1 MVCTLKFLINNY
13 ENAKLTQH
21 LIDIDQVENP
31 SNITMGDVVAIIM
44 RLGKEKRSTLADYL
58 RSAKVQPFSEKD
70 VKNHRFISNTTIDGL
85 KESYPDLAAAF
96 PNLLSTENCTIIKNK
111 RMVIN
116 GSKYFGRCIDAGG
129 NPVFF
134 INTYYGAEKL
144 FNYLDVRN
152 KLQQAIDDDTL
163 KDIVGD
169 INYIKAMEAKYELS
183 IEEILY
189 NYLDNTKKYTP
200 FKTDDGTVIIP
211 TKILNTIYTTL
222 QNKYDSNKG
231 KSDLHIAIKS
241 SSKDTKNRFIYE
253 IPINKFYEVS
263 SLFNQDVPTKEQW
276 DNMSNDDIISYIKQ
290 LFAFDT
296 QLIKAHVEVTGGD
309 KKGTYDTL
317 NEKDIKTAWNT
328 YIENSGSDVSM
339 SYKDLLKRASSNKE
353 SAIGLITPAFVP
365 NSKVS
370 IVHGKFKVEQFN
382 QSNSMKAVP
391 KKELEEKWQDGKLA
405 DKIVKAPKKV
415 IAFFKNEYPNS
426 EVTITTTTKGN
437 PKLTVKVPQAAYTT
451 KSVKITFPWSSL
463 GEVYNFGYD
472 SNYIFSPVNTEDVNN
487 GKYNGAYIYQC
498 NKDGHIH
505 YFVSRSIINPNSYAH
520 TYNSLEGAKAKIDNW
535 NNTQTLKQA
544 GLYTIKL
551 QATEPRT
558 VLLEMPNLTEGSLI
572 TTLDLRIPKH
582 NLPAELAKML
592 DFTATQV
599 RTAFNNIDGIENI
612 ITPEQAAALVYMT
625 ADKIINKRIEL
636 QTEAAKNK
644 TPFKEPSIGDLINL
658 CKGDLEA
665 SVQEIITAKTKTYL
679 IQKVNGKL
687 ATVKLLK
694 DNGNDIDIS
703 GKTKDNKAITS
714 VLSTDMDTA
723 ITYFNK
729 AFGTSIISNTQ
740 EEINKLADDNH
751 FNANGVRAFVLDG
764 QIHINSNNANLSD
777 LFHEISHII
786 MGIMKVQDFNN
797 YQRFINS
804 FRTKKDFSKH
814 YDYINRVY
822 KNFAYQDKLEECVAN
837 MIASKIF
844 NSSSLAKVLLDSNV
858 FSEQVINE
866 YREIFKDFTNMLQP
880 TNSGGLNISTL
891 FNQSKEQIQQNMRLT
906 TFIQDNI
913 DKGIIQELNCE

>member
-1 MVCTLKFLINNY
+1 MKCTLKFLINNY
-13 ENAKLTQH
+13 KNAELVEH
-21 LIDIDQVENP
+21 LIDIADIEDP
-31 SNITMGDVVAIIM
+31 SNITMKDVVKAIM
-44 RLGKEKRSTLADYL
+44 GLDKEKRSTLADYL

-70 VKNHRFISNTTIDGL
+70 IKNHRFISNITIDGL
-85 KESYPDLAAAF
+85 KESYPDLAQAF

-116 GSKYFGRCIDAGG
+116 GNKYFGRCVDAGG

-169 INYIKAMEAKYELS
+169 MNYIKAMETKYELS

-200 FKTDDGTVIIP
+200 FKTDNGTVVIP
-211 TKILNTIYTTL
+211 AKILNTIYTTL

-231 KSDLHIAIKS
+231 KSDLHIAIRS

-263 SLFNQDVPTKEQW
+263 SMFNQNAPTKEQW
-276 DNMSNDDIISYIKQ
+276 DSMSNDEIISYIKS
-290 LFAFDT
+290 LFTFDA
-296 QLIKAHVEVTGGD
+296 QLIKANIEVTGGD

-317 NEKDIKTAWNT
+317 DEKAIKKAWDAYTKANG
-328 YIENSGSDVSM
+328 IDM
-339 SYKDLLKRASSNKE
+339 SYQDLLKRASANKE
-353 SAIGLITPAFVP
+353 SAIGLITPAFIP
-365 NSKVS
+365 NSKIS
-370 IVHGKFKVEQFN
+370 IVNGKFKVEQFN
-382 QSNSMKAVP
+382 QSNSMKAIT

-405 DKIVKAPKKV
+405 DKIKKDPKKV
-415 IAFFKNEYPNS
+415 IAFFKEEYPNS

-451 KSVKITFPWSSL
+451 KSVKITFPWTTL
-463 GEVYNFGYD
+463 GDVYNFGYD
-472 SNYIFSPVNTEDVNN
+472 SNYIFSPVNTDGVDN

-520 TYNSLEGAKAKIDNW
+520 TYNSLEGAKAKIDDW

-544 GLYTIKL
+544 GLYSIKL
-551 QATEPRT
+551 QTTEPRT
-558 VLLEMPNLTEGSLI
+558 ILLEMPNLTEGSLI
-572 TTLDLRIPKH
+572 TTLDLSIPKH
-582 NLPAELAKML
+582 KLPAELAKML
-592 DFTATQV
+592 DFTAAQV
-599 RTAFNNIDGIENI
+599 RNAFANIDGIENI
-612 ITPEQAAALVYMT
+612 ITPEQAAALVHIT
-625 ADKIINKRIEL
+625 ADKIINKRLEL

-644 TPFKEPSIGDLINL
+644 IAFKEPSVTELINL

-665 SVQEIITAKTKTYL
+665 SIQKIITAKTKTYL

-703 GKTKDNKAITS
+703 GKTKDDKAITS

-723 ITYFNK
+723 IEYFNK
-729 AFGTSIISNTQ
+729 AFGTSIIPNTQ
-740 EEINKLADDNH
+740 EEVNKLAADNN
-751 FNANGVRAFVLDG
+751 FSSNGVRAFILDG

-786 MGIMKVQDFNN
+786 MGIMKVQDFNS

-822 KNFAYQDKLEECVAN
+822 KNFAQQDKLEECVAN

-891 FNQSKEQIQQNMRLT
+891 FSQSKEQIQQNMRLT